1 VLGRSY
7 LSRTIGFAFPPPGKM
22 ADVPWTLQ
30 NPDVVRAAVGS
41 TMMTEPLLKTQSAH
55 EACLEVIAAKSKV
68 KKAVNQPSI
77 AVRIT

>member
-1 VLGRSY
+1 
-7 LSRTIGFAFPPPGKM
+7 M

-30 NPDVVRAAVGS
+30 NPDVVRAAVDS
-41 TMMTEPLLKTQSAH
+41 TMMTEPLLKTRPAP

-68 KKAVNQPSI
+68 KKAVNQPGI